1 MSDEPTTV
9 SWKVIEPKW
18 KVLSADGNEIGEV
31 YLTVGDE
38 NADIFDGLAITHHG
52 GPALLHDYTDRPR
65 YVSADQVASIQ
76 EGVVRLTITDEE
88 SRHLPEHQAPESAEI
103 LPESAS
109 SEGPHRDRHR
119 EALGRAPHLL
129 ATAKT
134 GCHRHCR
141 GQLSARRQ
149 SPAAQAAVAGDDAC
163 RRATRAVHAAW

>member
-1 MSDEPTTV
+1 MMGCESCMPSCRQRRQRQREVEEEAMSDEPTTV

-76 EGVVRLTITDEE
+76 EGVVRLTITCLLYTSDAADE
-88 SRHLPEHQAPESAEI
+88 
-103 LPESAS
+103 
-109 SEGPHRDRHR
+109 
-119 EALGRAPHLL
+119 
-129 ATAKT
+129 
-134 GCHRHCR
+134 
-141 GQLSARRQ
+141 
-149 SPAAQAAVAGDDAC
+149 
-163 RRATRAVHAAW
+163 

>member
-18 KVLSADGNEIGEV
+18 KVFSADDVEVGEV

-52 GPALLHDYTDRPR
+52 GPALLHDFTDRPR

-76 EGVVRLTITDEE
+76 EGIVRLTITDEE
-88 SRHLPEHQAPESAEI
+88 SGHLPEHRAPESAEI

-109 SEGPHRDRHR
+109 LKERIETDIEKHSGGHR
-119 EALGRAPHLL
+119 
-129 ATAKT
+129 T
-134 GCHRHCR
+134 
-141 GQLSARRQ
+141 S
-149 SPAAQAAVAGDDAC
+149 
-163 RRATRAVHAAW
+163 

>member
-18 KVLSADGNEIGEV
+18 KVISADGVEVGEV

-52 GPALLHDYTDRPR
+52 GPALLHDYADRPR

-76 EGVVRLTITDEE
+76 DGFVRLTITEE
-88 SRHLPEHQAPESAEI
+88 EARRLPEHRAPESAEI

-109 SEGPHRDRHR
+109 WKDRLETDIEKHSGGHR
-119 EALGRAPHLL
+119 
-129 ATAKT
+129 TY
-134 GCHRHCR
+134 
-141 GQLSARRQ
+141 
-149 SPAAQAAVAGDDAC
+149 
-163 RRATRAVHAAW
+163 